1 MLNSRRKTRPPLE
14 NESLSLSRCTDR
26 VLTLRALSAA
36 YALASH
42 VSDGLLRAGR
52 LFDLGGL
59 AC

>member
-14 NESLSLSRCTDR
+14 NEPLSLSRCADR
-26 VLTLRALSAA
+26 VLTLSAA

-52 LFDLGGL
+52 LLDLGGL